1 MLNKQ
6 QLHADFRIQMKP
18 IQNLVF
24 CQCLSQC
31 LHFTCRKTLN
41 YFTEN
46 KNIENFFWRSDK
58 KQSSRNSNFIPQMM
72 CLVISIHS
80 AIISE
85 CSIFSS
91 FWLYPSRE
99 HKLKADCATRLTF
112 RIFLAIVHNSFN
124 RRGPCVWCKPYES
137 RSLCSNATII
147 GSFSKKK
154 TLSVVRYTV
163 QRK

>member
-6 QLHADFRIQMKP
+6 QLHVDFRIQMKP

-46 KNIENFFWRSDK
+46 ENLEIFFWRSDK
-58 KQSSRNSNFIPQMM
+58 KQSSRYSNLIPQVI

-85 CSIFSS
+85 YSIF
-91 FWLYPSRE
+91 FILLVICKQWAQVE
-99 HKLKADCATRLTF
+99 RLCYQTYF
-112 RIFLAIVHNSFN
+112 QDFPRNCTQFFQQKRTMCSVQTIWIKIFVQQCNHNWVF
-124 RRGPCVWCKPYES
+124 
-137 RSLCSNATII
+137 
-147 GSFSKKK
+147 
-154 TLSVVRYTV
+154 
-163 QRK
+163 Q